1 MSYSD
6 FSLSTLENTSEKNL
20 DLLHKSQNKLKDLK
34 HTYDKSKSVI
44 ELSKNSTTQL
54 KKTLL
59 KNIKI
64 ENKIETVDSKS
75 DNVISHF
82 QNQISDNQKRRLD
95 RIQAAKDKYE
105 AKLEKEINEINATCD
120 SYHNYCVTQ
129 IESKNKLKQIT
140 IKDLSSNIIEPSIG
154 DIIDEDAYPILVKL
168 KCDIKKEEDEINRLQ
183 HEINENNRE
192 ISAKKAHKQQ
202 TYLREQKM
210 EEERIKQEEQDKLEQ
225 AREESR
231 RQREYQKQQDEARWE
246 RQTQERIEN
255 EKKEQE
261 KEKQKALK
269 KEWNNKF
276 YNQLS
281 DDEKKKFG
289 SLTYSPHKEN
299 IRVMDDINSIK
310 KYINDK
316 FPIIQKRYDFEDL
329 IDNKKIILNEKQRDF
344 YYDLDLDSQDKIVAL
359 KTKVKQTQEIIRLYN
374 ESIEEKEEDDE

>member
-6 FSLSTLENTSEKNL
+6 FSLSMLENTSEKNL

>member
-6 FSLSTLENTSEKNL
+6 FSLPMLENLVMKNL
-20 DLLHKSQNKLKDLK
+20 DLLNKSQNKLKDFK
-34 HTYDKSKSVI
+34 HTYDKNKSVI

-129 IESKNKLKQIT
+129 IESKNKLKQIA
-140 IKDLSSNIIEPSIG
+140 IRDLSFNIIEPSIG

-168 KCDIKKEEDEINRLQ
+168 KCDIKKEEDAMNTL
-183 HEINENNRE
+183 HNEINEINSE
-192 ISAKKAHKQQ
+192 ISAKQARLEQ
-202 TYLREQKM
+202 TFLREQQM
-210 EEERIKQEEQDKLEQ
+210 EKERIEREEQDKLQ
-225 AREESR
+225 KAREESK
-231 RQREYQKQQDEARWE
+231 RQKEYQDKQDEARWE
-246 RQTQERIEN
+246 RQKQEKIEN

-261 KEKQKALK
+261 KQKQKALI

-281 DDEKKKFG
+281 DDEKKKYG

-299 IRVMDDINSIK
+299 IRAMDDINSIK
-310 KYINDK
+310 KYINDT

-329 IDNKKIILNEKQRDF
+329 IDNKKIIINEKQRDF
-344 YYDLDLDSQDKIVAL
+344 YYDLDLDNKDKIVAL

>member
-6 FSLSTLENTSEKNL
+6 FSLPMLENLVMKNL
-20 DLLHKSQNKLKDLK
+20 DLLNKSQNKLKDFK
-34 HTYDKSKSVI
+34 HTYDKNKSVI

-129 IESKNKLKQIT
+129 IESKHKLNQIA
-140 IKDLSSNIIEPSIG
+140 IRDLSFNIIEPSIG

-168 KCDIKKEEDEINRLQ
+168 KCDIKKEEDAMNTL
-183 HEINENNRE
+183 HNEINEINSE
-192 ISAKKAHKQQ
+192 ISAKQARLEQ
-202 TYLREQKM
+202 TFLREQQM
-210 EEERIKQEEQDKLEQ
+210 EKERIEREEQDKLQ
-225 AREESR
+225 KAREESK
-231 RQREYQKQQDEARWE
+231 RQKEYQDKQDEARWE
-246 RQTQERIEN
+246 RQKQEKIEN

-261 KEKQKALK
+261 KQKQKALI

-299 IRVMDDINSIK
+299 IRAMDDINSIK
-310 KYINDK
+310 KYINDT

-329 IDNKKIILNEKQRDF
+329 IDNKKIIINEKQRDF
-344 YYDLDLDSQDKIVAL
+344 YYDLDLDNKDKIVAL

>member
-1 MSYSD
+1 MS
-6 FSLSTLENTSEKNL
+6 FSTYNLSMLENLAMKNV

-34 HTYDKSKSVI
+34 HTYDKNKSVI
-44 ELSKNSTTQL
+44 ELSNNSTTQL
-54 KKTLL
+54 KKILL
-59 KNIKI
+59 KNTKI

-95 RIQAAKDKYE
+95 RIQAVKDKYE

-129 IESKNKLKQIT
+129 IESKNKLKQIA
-140 IKDLSSNIIEPSIG
+140 IRDLSFNIIEPSIG

-168 KCDIKKEEDEINRLQ
+168 KCDIKKEEEAMNTL
-183 HEINENNRE
+183 HNEINEINSE
-192 ISAKKAHKQQ
+192 ISKAHERQRQ
-202 TYLREQKM
+202 TFLREQQM
-210 EEERIKQEEQDKLEQ
+210 EKERIKREEQDKLEQ

-246 RQTQERIEN
+246 RQKQERIEN

-261 KEKQKALK
+261 NEKQKALK

-289 SLTYSPHKEN
+289 SLIYSPHKEN